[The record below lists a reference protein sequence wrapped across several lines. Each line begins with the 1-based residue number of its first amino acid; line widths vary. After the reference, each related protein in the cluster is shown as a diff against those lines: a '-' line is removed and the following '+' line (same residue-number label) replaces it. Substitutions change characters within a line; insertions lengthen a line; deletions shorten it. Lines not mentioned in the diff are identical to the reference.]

1 MKQNRYFLSLLIL
14 VLLFSCGKTILPSDN
29 KEEDEIEKQ
38 DSSSSPDELDL
49 YTVSEFIEGDF
60 GNREVWVH
68 GYIVGA
74 CKRSIKQAEWEPPFT
89 ANSAVLLADSPDETD
104 ATNVISI
111 QMVNKQMKTEI
122 ALDANPQN
130 YGRHIAF
137 CGVKQKY
144 LGISGMKKHVQACE
158 WLDE

>member
-49 YTVSEFIEGDF
+49 YTISEFIEGDF

-74 CKRSIKQAEWEPPFT
+74 CKRPSQP
-89 ANSAVLLADSPDETD
+89 
-104 ATNVISI
+104 I
-111 QMVNKQMKTEI
+111 QQ
-122 ALDANPQN
+122 
-130 YGRHIAF
+130 Y
-137 CGVKQKY
+137 
-144 LGISGMKKHVQACE
+144 S
-158 WLDE
+158 